1 MRVTIL
7 LLALLLVVAPG
18 CMMVRDGNVK
28 PPVPWPPRSSEP
40 AKKSIALNVIEVGR
54 PGASSQETS
63 RGATQSA
70 SEDSRAQAV
79 KAYTESGY
87 FTSVVT
93 AGEPADLQAD
103 ITVLGKGGEGLSWS
117 GTISALTFTMI
128 PGYVSQDLIAKTSYR
143 DRQQKVLGLIEK
155 NEGLGFWIQFFL
167 LFAMPFIDGPDKII
181 NETQYD
187 MHRVTIEEAHG
198 KGFF

>member
-1 MRVTIL
+1 
-7 LLALLLVVAPG
+7 
-18 CMMVRDGNVK
+18 MVRDGNIK

-103 ITVLGKGGEGLSWS
+103 ITVLGKGGDILVWNHIRPHLYHDSRLC
-117 GTISALTFTMI
+117 ISR
-128 PGYVSQDLIAKTSYR
+128 P
-143 DRQQKVLGLIEK
+143 DREDQLQRSSAES
-155 NEGLGFWIQFFL
+155 
-167 LFAMPFIDGPDKII
+167 PRS
-181 NETQYD
+181 
-187 MHRVTIEEAHG
+187 H
-198 KGFF
+198 